1 MNNPKDTAHYD
12 AIEWNEHDK
21 TNLDEI
27 GNHIKNGV
35 VGESLRCISHSVSS
49 YLNKALLSLQ
59 GLQMEEYKTPQKQK
73 EALKKIFQN
82 ILKASATSKEVKNFY
97 HL

>member
-1 MNNPKDTAHYD
+1 MNNHKDTHYD
-12 AIEWNEHDK
+12 AIEWSDHDK

-27 GNHIKNGV
+27 KNHVKNCV
-35 VGESLRCISHSVSS
+35 VGESLRCISHSVSA
-49 YLNKALLSLQ
+49 YLNKALLSVQ
-59 GLQMEEYKTPQKQK
+59 GLQMGEYKTPQKQK
-73 EALKKIFQN
+73 QALKKIFQN